1 MAALGGRAAAAL
13 LRRAPGTGAAPGVVP
28 GAAPGAAPGAGP
40 RRHRH
45 KEKWAAT
52 APRIPSTRLALHH
65 FDTSYSL
72 HLGALWPSVRAGL
85 LCEQKYGALLNNF
98 AAADHV
104 PEELELLNATDFI
117 SEALQKVQ
125 QWQRGAAVGE
135 VATEC
140 QEGPGEGR
148 TGMQAEMVAQAEMS
162 PPLCMSISSKIKC
175 YTFPRGDITRFRPA
189 RPDGLGLLDYYL
201 MDAASLLPVLAL
213 NVQPDDFV
221 LDLCAAPGGKT
232 LALLQTGF
240 CGHLAANDVS
250 VSRTKRL
257 YQILQSYV
265 PKEVRD
271 TVSVTSYD
279 GRDWDQVKGGTF
291 HKVLVDVPCTTDRHS
306 AMEEDNNIFHKRRTK
321 ERQMLPMLQLQL
333 LMAGILA
340 ARPGGAVVYSTCS
353 LSPLQN
359 ECVVER
365 ALDVARAHFNISL
378 HLEDLSHFRTL
389 FQDTFSFFSEC
400 RLGELVLPHL
410 TANFGPMYFC
420 KLRRE

>member
-1 MAALGGRAAAAL
+1 
-13 LRRAPGTGAAPGVVP
+13 
-28 GAAPGAAPGAGP
+28 
-40 RRHRH
+40 
-45 KEKWAAT
+45 AAT

-72 HLGALWPSVRAGL
+72 SLGALWPSARAGL
-85 LCEQKYGALLNNF
+85 LCEQKFGALLNNF

-104 PEELELLNATDFI
+104 PRELELLNATDFI
-117 SEALQKVQ
+117 SEASRKAQ
-125 QWQRGAAVGE
+125 QWQRGAAAGE
-135 VATEC
+135 AARGC
-140 QEGPGEGR
+140 QEGSEIM
-148 TGMQAEMVAQAEMS
+148 TQAET
-162 PPLCMSISSKIKC
+162 PPLLSASISSKIKC

-189 RPDGLGLLDYYL
+189 RPDALGLLDYFL

-213 NVQPDDFV
+213 SVQPDDFV

-257 YQILQSYV
+257 YQILHSYV
-265 PKEVRD
+265 PREVRD

-279 GRDWDQVKGGTF
+279 GRDWDQMKGGTF

-340 ARPGGAVVYSTCS
+340 TKPGGEVVYSTCS

-359 ECVVER
+359 ECVVE
-365 ALDVARAHFNISL
+365 
-378 HLEDLSHFRTL
+378 
-389 FQDTFSFFSEC
+389 
-400 RLGELVLPHL
+400 
-410 TANFGPMYFC
+410 
-420 KLRRE
+420 

>member
-1 MAALGGRAAAAL
+1 MAAGGRSVLPVL
-13 LRRAPGTGAAPGVVP
+13 LRWGPGAPGLGPGTPGLGAA
-28 GAAPGAAPGAGP
+28 P

-52 APRIPSTRLALHH
+52 APRIPATRLALHH
-65 FDTSYSL
+65 FDTNYSL
-72 HLGALWPSVRAGL
+72 QLRERWPAMRASL
-85 LCEQKYGALLNNF
+85 LCEQKYGALVNNF
-98 AAADHV
+98 ACADHV
-104 PEELELLNATDFI
+104 AQELELHNATDFV
-117 SEALQKVQ
+117 SEAAKKAQSLLQ
-125 QWQRGAAVGE
+125 GSAAEAEKGE
-135 VATEC
+135 STS
-140 QEGPGEGR
+140 QDGPGGGR
-148 TGMQAEMVAQAEMS
+148 TVTQAGTS
-162 PPLCMSISSKIKC
+162 PLPPAPVSSNIKC

-189 RPDGLGLLDYYL
+189 WPDTLGLLSYYL

-232 LALLQTGF
+232 LALLQTGA

-250 VSRTKRL
+250 TSRTKRL
-257 YQILQSYV
+257 YQILNSYV
-265 PKEVRD
+265 PKNVRE
-271 TVSVTSYD
+271 TVRVTSYD
-279 GRDWDQVKGGTF
+279 GRDWAELEGGTF

-306 AMEEDNNIFHKRRTK
+306 VMETDNNIFHRRRTK

-340 ARPGGAVVYSTCS
+340 TKPGGDVVYSTCS

-359 ECVVER
+359 EYVIER
-365 ALDVARAHFNISL
+365 AIEIAETQFNIMT
-378 HLEDLSHFRTL
+378 HAEDLSHFRML
-389 FQDTFSFFSEC
+389 FQDTFSFSSDC

-420 KLRRE
+420 KLRRA